1 MMLDV
6 INKTLWFVAL
16 VLLQVLVFDKI
27 TLLGVATPLA
37 YVYLLLIWRKTVSR
51 KSLLFVGFF
60 LGLVIDTFENMHGVN
75 AAACVLLAML
85 QPFYLKL
92 FTPRELQDEPS
103 LNPSVRTLG
112 WFGFLKYALFC
123 VLTHHVMVLGL
134 LFFSLS
140 DLTGLVVRIV
150 GCVLMTLFMVIVFE
164 LFRNSKKSSV

>member
-1 MMLDV
+1 MVDV
-6 INKTLWFVAL
+6 INKTLLFVAL

-37 YVYLLLIWRKTVSR
+37 YVYLLLIWNKSVSR
-51 KSLLFVGFF
+51 IGILFVGFF

-85 QPFYLKL
+85 QPLYLNL
-92 FTPRELQDEPS
+92 FIPREQQDEPA

-123 VLTHHVMVLGL
+123 VLTHHVVVMGL

-140 DLTGLVVRIV
+140 DLTGLAVRIV
-150 GCVLMTLFMVIVFE
+150 GCTLMTMLMVFIFE
-164 LFRNSKKSSV
+164 LFRNSRRGII